1 MSCVAWQLNGVG
13 KKMII
18 CFDISFPNPSG
29 FVCVVASILIPHWR
43 VTSGKIWSLW
53 MNFQSSCLLL
63 KLGSIWALYRLD
75 ISLCK
80 ARHQVTIYHTLLGRN
95 NLKILTMPK
104 FYTDS
109 LLACEFL
116 LLDKIFTAK
125 RILTD
130 KLPTEYGIQLLI
142 IACSQPIRGG
152 IRAY

>member
-29 FVCVVASILIPHWR
+29 FVCVVASILIPYWR

-63 KLGSIWALYRLD
+63 KVGSIWALYRLD
-75 ISLCK
+75 ISLFK
-80 ARHQVTIYHTLLGRN
+80 ARHQVTIYNTLLGRN